1 MPTIQNATQ
10 TITNF
15 PNKFV
20 SPFGND
26 GVLPLYS
33 SVPLSSPASGC
44 LECVVCGDSILRG
57 EIIANAA
64 FNNGRSIGGGG
75 RGSGNGSGGGG
86 GGSGGGGGGS
96 GGGGGGS
103 GGGSGWDNGSS
114 GTGVGDVVIT
124 TFNTPP
130 IPPIACSGC
139 GTIKQILNLESSATQ
154 INASFSATWSGGSY
168 SDGIVIPFDLGDC
181 SAQGGSFPDP
191 IITLDLTRIG
201 GVGACN
207 LEIGVAFLDGGCD
220 VYLTANTTSLPI
232 SLPATF
238 SISGDATCGLDTYPA
253 TGSITIF

>member
-1 MPTIQNATQ
+1 M
-10 TITNF
+10 
-15 PNKFV
+15 
-20 SPFGND
+20 
-26 GVLPLYS
+26 
-33 SVPLSSPASGC
+33 
-44 LECVVCGDSILRG
+44 VCGDSILRG

-75 RGSGNGSGGGG
+75 RGSGN
-86 GGSGGGGGGS
+86 GS

>member
-1 MPTIQNATQ
+1 
-10 TITNF
+10 
-15 PNKFV
+15 
-20 SPFGND
+20 
-26 GVLPLYS
+26 
-33 SVPLSSPASGC
+33 
-44 LECVVCGDSILRG
+44 VCGDSILRG

-75 RGSGNGSGGGG
+75 RGSGNGSGGG
-86 GGSGGGGGGS
+86 
-96 GGGGGGS
+96 S

-130 IPPIACSGC
+130 IPPISCSGC
-139 GTIKQILNLESSATQ
+139 GTIKQILGLNSSATQ

-191 IITLDLTRIG
+191 IVSLDLTRIG

-207 LEIGVAFLDGGCD
+207 LEIIVGFIDGLCD

-238 SISGDATCGLDTYPA
+238 SISGDAACGGGVDPPVPA

>member
-75 RGSGNGSGGGG
+75 RGSGN
-86 GGSGGGGGGS
+86 GS